1 MNAIAF
7 EAVDLSLGRR
17 RILSGVSF
25 DVEAGAFV
33 GVLGPNGAG
42 KTSLMRA
49 ILGVVPIQAGRIMV
63 NGRPA
68 TRGHP
73 DIGYVP
79 QFRRGAAQ
87 LRLNGFELVVGSVA
101 GQRWGWPFAT
111 RADRIKAARALERVG
126 ASELA
131 ARPLAELSGGER
143 QLILVAQALIDDPK
157 VLLLDEPLV
166 SLDPGRQRQMVEAIR
181 TIAVEAHITVLF
193 CAHEVNPILRAVD
206 KVLYLGNGHAAIG
219 TVDDVITSEVLS
231 SLYRTPIHV
240 ARNNGRIYVM
250 AEDAELDSV
259 HACDT
264 CEEIR
269 A

>member
-1 MNAIAF
+1 MTAIEF
-7 EAVDLSLGRR
+7 DAVALSLGRR
-17 RILSGVSF
+17 RILSDVSF
-25 DVEAGAFV
+25 RVEVGSFV

-49 ILGVVPIQAGRIMV
+49 ILGVVPIQSGRITV
-63 NGRPA
+63 SGRTA

-87 LRLNGFELVVGSVA
+87 LRLNGFELVLGSVA

-111 RADRIKAARALERVG
+111 RADKRKAERALERVN
-126 ASELA
+126 ASDLA
-131 ARPLAELSGGER
+131 ARPLMELSGGER
-143 QLILVAQALIDDPK
+143 QRILVAQALIDDPK

-166 SLDPGRQRQMVEAIR
+166 SLDPGGQREMVAAIR
-181 TIAVEAHITVLF
+181 TIADESRITVLF

-206 KVLYLGNGHAAIG
+206 EVLYLGNGHAAIG
-219 TVDDVITSEVLS
+219 TPDEVITSAVLS
-231 SLYRTPIHV
+231 SLYNTPIHV

-250 AEDAELDSV
+250 AEDAEFDSA

-264 CEEIR
+264 CEEVG